1 MNNKS
6 MPSECPSE
14 NTAQHQLVPGTIRVE
29 VTHHSRWNTIIFGLL
44 LVCCC
49 CLWIAWRA
57 FERSTTRI
65 LHPESNL
72 SVLQL
77 EESVIKVNGI
87 DGHMDPFGYVGKS
100 KIGISFT
107 GFARLGVDLTKAKF
121 DLDRIRNHL
130 VITLPEPKVT
140 EVSVED
146 SHIWDRTTTKADA
159 QKFDALEC
167 MLFNEARNDFCNV
180 AKEPFYCESASR
192 LSKLVLRNYYKR
204 NYPWLDVEFK

>member
-1 MNNKS
+1 MSNKN
-6 MPSECPSE
+6 MQSECPSE
-14 NTAQHQLVPGTIRVE
+14 NLAQPQLVPGTIRVE
-29 VTHHSRWNTIIFGLL
+29 VMHNSRWSMIIFGLL

-65 LHPESNL
+65 LHPESSL

-77 EESVIKVNGI
+77 EESVIKVSGI
-87 DGHMDPFGYVGKS
+87 DGHADALGYVGKS
-100 KIGISFT
+100 KIGIRFT
-107 GFARLGVDLTKAKF
+107 GFARLGVDLAKTKF
-121 DLDRIRNHL
+121 DLDRFRNHL

-146 SHIWDRTTTKADA
+146 AHIWESTTTPADA
-159 QKFDALEC
+159 QKFDDLEC
-167 MLFNEARNDFCNV
+167 KLFNEARNDFYNV
-180 AKEPFYCESASR
+180 AKEPFYCESANR
-192 LSKLVLRNYYKR
+192 LSKLLLRNYYKR